1 MSSVLYD
8 ALGPR
13 AKRRITIST
22 IVIAAVLA
30 GIAFIVFIRLQE
42 QGQLTAAKWG
52 PIVNPS
58 DPAFKM
64 MWPFLLGG
72 LVETL
77 KAAAVAI
84 VLSLVLGTLL
94 AISRITAAK
103 WYRWS
108 IVGFVELFR
117 GVPVVLSIF
126 FASRVLPEVGIS
138 LPVFW
143 YIIIGLTLYNSV
155 VIAEVIRAGVAALP
169 KGQSEAAMAIGL
181 TRGQMLRLIILPQ
194 AFRLMLPVLIGQLV
208 VVVKDTSLGFIISF
222 EELLRRGQIAV
233 QTLHNPLQ
241 MFLLIAAI
249 FIIINYTLSKVA
261 ERVEKGRK
269 QKPSKTPAEVV
280 THVDPEV
287 TLVNHPAPEPA
298 GVTRPSP

>member
-13 AKRRITIST
+13 AKRRITVST
-22 IVIAAVLA
+22 IVIAAALA
-30 GIAFIVFIRLQE
+30 GVAFIVFTRLQD
-42 QGQLTAAKWG
+42 QGQLSAAKWG
-52 PIVNPS
+52 PIINPA
-58 DPAFKM
+58 DPGFKM
-64 MWPFLLGG
+64 LWPFLLGG

-84 VLSLVLGTLL
+84 VLSLVIGTLL
-94 AISRITAAK
+94 AVSRVTAAR
-103 WYRWS
+103 WYRWA

-126 FASRVLPEVGIS
+126 FASRVLPELGIS

-155 VIAEVIRAGVAALP
+155 VIAEVIRAGIAALP
-169 KGQSEAAMAIGL
+169 KGQTEAAMAIGL
-181 TRGQMLRLIILPQ
+181 TRGKMLRLIILPQ

-269 QKPSKTPAEVV
+269 QKPTKTATTDG

-287 TLVNHPAPEPA
+287 TLANHPAPVES
-298 GVTRPSP
+298 TRPV